1 MPFCHSSLTASR
13 PQSTAYPKELKSLGD
28 HLRKRRL
35 DLGLLQKEVAQ
46 QLGVDKDS
54 IYYWETGRY
63 KPSLRVIPK
72 IIEFLGYMPYD
83 TSEMTLG
90 ERVVTMRHFLGLSRE
105 EFAERL
111 GVDETT
117 LRNWEHGKKR
127 PLKRNMEKLDV
138 WLNSLTYNSLR

>member
-1 MPFCHSSLTASR
+1 MVTPALPFCHSTLTASR
-13 PQSTAYPKELKSLGD
+13 PPVPAYPNELKTLRD

-35 DLGLLQKEVAQ
+35 DLGLLQREVAQ

-90 ERVVTMRHFLGLSRE
+90 ERIVTMRHFLGLSRE

-111 GVDETT
+111 GC
-117 LRNWEHGKKR
+117 
-127 PLKRNMEKLDV
+127 
-138 WLNSLTYNSLR
+138 